1 LLTSIVPSAFTAAW
15 AGGSTPISS
24 SVTRFEASSHDRI
37 VHRCEQ
43 CNVTIELANSGDE
56 KKPGQM

>member
-1 LLTSIVPSAFTAAW
+1 MQQIK
-15 AGGSTPISS
+15 
-24 SVTRFEASSHDRI
+24 HDDRI

>member
-1 LLTSIVPSAFTAAW
+1 
-15 AGGSTPISS
+15 
-24 SVTRFEASSHDRI
+24 VTRFEASSHDRI

-56 KKPGQM
+56 KKPGQMWVLTSIQPTNKPRSGT